1 MNWLRQYVIT
11 AGVPG
16 QEGFEI
22 SSLGNN
28 RPLHV
33 NFELEKA
40 DTQSSNTGKLQISNL
55 SAAHKAILGQDGCM
69 VEIKAGYTDAVSS
82 LFLGSVSNPTET
94 LSGADRTLE
103 LELIDGFSNYD
114 AVGSMSIND
123 VVTADMV
130 LTEFQAQMGVES
142 VIITEQAAA
151 LLATAK
157 YGNGYCYVGR
167 LKAGLQALVAKAG
180 LSFSMQNGVLQVFYP
195 GEAITTQAYVLS
207 ADTGLISIPKKITI
221 SESSTSKT
229 GTKKTKS
236 ESSGSSE
243 SWQSDSGIPG
253 YEVEYFINGAIGIN
267 DLVKVES
274 KNLTGVFRVK
284 KQTYRGDNYSGDWTC
299 TAQLVEVTA

>member
-1 MNWLRQYVIT
+1 
-11 AGVPG
+11 
-16 QEGFEI
+16 
-22 SSLGNN
+22 
-28 RPLHV
+28 
-33 NFELEKA
+33 
-40 DTQSSNTGKLQISNL
+40 
-55 SAAHKAILGQDGCM
+55 
-69 VEIKAGYTDAVSS
+69 
-82 LFLGSVSNPTET
+82 
-94 LSGADRTLE
+94 
-103 LELIDGFSNYD
+103 
-114 AVGSMSIND
+114 
-123 VVTADMV
+123 
-130 LTEFQAQMGVES
+130 
-142 VIITEQAAA
+142 
-151 LLATAK
+151 
-157 YGNGYCYVGR
+157 
-167 LKAGLQALVAKAG
+167 
-180 LSFSMQNGVLQVFYP
+180 MQNGVLQVFYP

-243 SWQSDSGIPG
+243 SGQSDSGIPG

>member
-22 SSLGNN
+22 SSLGNK

-243 SWQSDSGIPG
+243 SGKSDSGIPG